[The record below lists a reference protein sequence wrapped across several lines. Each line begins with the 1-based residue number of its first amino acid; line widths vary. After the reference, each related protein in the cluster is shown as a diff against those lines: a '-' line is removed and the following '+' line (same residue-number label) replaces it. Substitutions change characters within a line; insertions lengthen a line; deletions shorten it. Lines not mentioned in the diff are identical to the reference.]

1 MDVFEIPED
10 IDLMVDQGEIDL
22 IRSDLTVLDRYYSDI
37 ARVGAVSRD
46 QAKTLVSDCGVQ
58 FDERYPMNTFTDQP
72 SAVNVTLTM
81 EGMASSIVRMLWEMI
96 KKAAA
101 ILAKIARWIME
112 VVRRALGFRKDSEKG
127 LTATLA
133 IKAAVTR
140 LENMIPE
147 IQDTPAIL
155 SAKRHLEEM
164 SVNYSGNYNDLVA
177 DMLTDETFSS
187 VVRYVGLDLLQFHEV
202 IEMKMRLYRDLI
214 RSPQLNQNDLAS
226 NTSLMAQ
233 LRTIAEPIQGQ
244 RIQEYLKTAGV
255 DTRSNTLFDALTGL
269 RQYQIEL
276 REAKNSSIITPEDAT
291 RRLVNECEMF
301 IAPFAADMEAWLR
314 ITDHLTKALQDLLHT
329 NPAGLV
335 SQDTMRAYAK
345 TFDVIEKEIQ
355 ALRIFI
361 VIAEACRTV
370 RDNIIHDLFEVAKA
384 EIAVMKTKVE
394 ASQDVAVKTQ
404 FHKEMSHV
412 ASALHAA

>member
-1 MDVFEIPED
+1 MDVFEVPED
-10 IDLMVDQGEIDL
+10 MELMVDQGEIDL
-22 IRSDLTVLDRYYSDI
+22 IRSDMAVLDRYYDDI

-46 QAKTLVSDCGVQ
+46 QAKKLVDDCGVT
-58 FDERYPMNTFTDQP
+58 FDERYPLNTFTEEP

-81 EGMASSIVRMLWEMI
+81 EGMASSMVRMLWEMI

-101 ILAKIARWIME
+101 ILAKVVRWIME
-112 VVRRALGFRKDSEKG
+112 IVRRALGLRKDSEKA

-133 IKAAVTR
+133 IKAATTR
-140 LENMIPE
+140 LENLIPE
-147 IQDTPAIL
+147 ISDTSAVL
-155 SAKRHLEEM
+155 AAKRHLEEA
-164 SVNYSGNYNDLVA
+164 SANYSGNFNDLVA

-187 VVRYVGLDLLQFHEV
+187 AIRYIGLDLLQFHEV
-202 IEMKMRLYRDLI
+202 IEMKMQLYRDLL

-226 NTSLMAQ
+226 TTSLTAQ
-233 LRTIAEPIQGQ
+233 LRTISEPIQGQ
-244 RIQEYLKTAGV
+244 RIHEYLKTAGI
-255 DTRSNTLFDALTGL
+255 DIRSNSLYDALTGL

-276 REAKNSSIITPEDAT
+276 REAKTATIISPEDAT

-301 IAPFAADMEAWLR
+301 MAPFAADMDAWLR
-314 ITDHLTKALQDLLHT
+314 ITDRLSHSLQDLLHT

-345 TFDVIEKEIQ
+345 AFDVIEKEVQ

-370 RDNIIHDLFEVAKA
+370 RDNIIHDIFEVAKA
-384 EIAVMKTKVE
+384 DIMVMKAKTE
-394 ASQDVAVKTQ
+394 ATQDPAVRNAFQ
-404 FHKEMSHV
+404 KEMSHIG
-412 ASALHAA
+412 AALNAA